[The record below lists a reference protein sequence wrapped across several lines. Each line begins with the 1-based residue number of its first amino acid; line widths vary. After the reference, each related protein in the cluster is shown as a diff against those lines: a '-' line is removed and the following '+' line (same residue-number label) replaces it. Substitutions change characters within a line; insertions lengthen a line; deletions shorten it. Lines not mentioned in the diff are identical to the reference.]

1 MKRIAIAPSM
11 SLALPLALAFL
22 QLGCQSKTLYKE
34 LKYHEQEMPAAA
46 ADVRLPTKLWNLF
59 ENPNITNNEEADSKK
74 PTEFMGLK
82 VFLYER
88 NKGILGGENH
98 LLVFPPGGG
107 EVDFRDL
114 VSEKSGSFYFVAE
127 PKTKIEKP
135 NLKVY
140 FLSNSNTRE
149 LKGVIVGSGC
159 DSYFD
164 ISTAFSKA
172 VAGQGFLLNTT
183 DQRHISATAG
193 TFFFVIDDG
202 QKLHLAR
209 LTVKD
214 SRYPAV
220 QCKR

>member
-1 MKRIAIAPSM
+1 MIVCSIVP
-11 SLALPLALAFL
+11 ALFFTS
-22 QLGCQSKTLYKE
+22 CQGKTAYKE
-34 LKYHEQEMPAAA
+34 LKYHEQEMPAPTS
-46 ADVRLPTKLWNLF
+46 DVRLPTKLWNLF
-59 ENPNITNNEEADSKK
+59 ENSTAGAYEESATQK
-74 PTEFMGLK
+74 PTEFVGLK

-107 EVDFRDL
+107 EIDFRDF
-114 VSEKSGSFYFVAE
+114 VAEKSGSFYFTAE
-127 PKTKIEKP
+127 PSTKVEKP
-135 NLKVY
+135 VIKVY
-140 FLSNSNTRE
+140 FLSQSDSRE
-149 LKGVIVGSGC
+149 LSGATVGSGC
-159 DSYFD
+159 DTYFD
-164 ISTAFSKA
+164 ISTAFNKA
-172 VAGQGFLLNTT
+172 AAGEGFLLNTT

-202 QKLHLAR
+202 QKLQLAR